1 MNAAQRIRAAVEN
14 REPDRVPI
22 MDWIDE
28 PTVYSLA
35 HHLGLDV
42 PETRSGDA
50 VLSGEESLETLDL
63 LCTVM
68 VELGIDATW
77 YPLGSGLVP
86 IGDGLARDK
95 CDRVYRL
102 SEHGMPM
109 ILSGPIEEPSDV
121 VGFDMAAKLTMDD
134 MERLQY
140 LLERMGQDCVLFLG
154 IVDPFQE
161 SWYLRG
167 GMDKLMIDFIREPG
181 LVHDLARVVT
191 DYYLAAIELGAR
203 LGVEFVMMGGD
214 LAGEQTTLMSPRHY
228 REFIK
233 PYERELVDCAHR
245 LGTKI
250 AKHTDGNAWPIL
262 DDFVEIG
269 FDGFNPVQPECMD
282 IGEVK
287 AHLAGK
293 MSIIGNIDCRN
304 LLPFGRPE
312 EVERTV
318 RETIEI
324 AAPGGGYILASSNS
338 LHPDCKPEN
347 IVAMVE
353 AAHKYGVYREA

>member
-1 MNAAQRIRAAVEN
+1 MNSSQRIRAALEN

-28 PTVYSLA
+28 PTVYTLA
-35 HHLGLDV
+35 HHLGLST
-42 PETRSGDA
+42 PKSRQEEG
-50 VLSGEESLETLDL
+50 VLSGEESFETLDL

-77 YPLGSGLVP
+77 YPLGSGLTP
-86 IGDGLARDK
+86 IGSGLARDK
-95 CDRVYRL
+95 YDRVYRL

-109 ILSGPIEEPSDV
+109 ILSGPIKEPSDIA
-121 VGFDMAAKLTMDD
+121 GFDMAAKLTMDD
-134 MERLQY
+134 MERFQY
-140 LLERMGQDCVLFLG
+140 LMERMGQKGVLFLG

-167 GMDKLMIDFIREPG
+167 GMEKLLIDFIRQPG

-191 DYYLAAIELGAR
+191 DYYLAAIELGAK

-214 LAGEQTTLMSPRHY
+214 LAGEQTTIVSPKHY

-233 PYERELVDCAHR
+233 PYQKELVDCAHHWAI
-245 LGTKI
+245 KI

-287 AHLAGK
+287 AHLAGR

-304 LLPFGRPE
+304 LLPFGTPE

-318 RETIEI
+318 KETIEI
-324 AAPGGGYILASSNS
+324 VAPGGGYILASSNS
-338 LHPDCKPEN
+338 LHPECKPEN
-347 IVAMVE
+347 IVAMVKT
-353 AAHKYGVYREA
+353 AHACGVYAKA